1 MTIGK
6 KMNESK
12 LSKYLKYVEEGD
24 DTFLHKLNDYCFPRI
39 VYHVSKNYSSAI
51 ADDVAQEFFLRLKEK
66 SLPACEERVSAW
78 ILSCCS
84 AIAQERMASAETEH
98 AESDGFAAFAAEK
111 AQDQAFVSLDETDQK
126 IVYFRYQK
134 KFRLNEIASLL
145 QLPYTMVRKR
155 HSRLKE
161 KTGDLLAEL
170 EQGKGSRTEE

>member
-12 LSKYLKYVEEGD
+12 LSRYLKYVEEGD
-24 DTFLHKLNDYCFPRI
+24 ETSLHKLNEYCFPRI
-39 VYHVSKNYSSAI
+39 VYHVSKNYSAAI
-51 ADDVAQEFFLRLKEK
+51 ADAVAQEFFLRLKEK
-66 SLPACEERVSAW
+66 SLPACEEKVSVW

-84 AIAQERMASAETEH
+84 AIAQERMARAGAEGPG
-98 AESDGFAAFAAEK
+98 SDGFAAFAAEK
-111 AQDQAFVSLDETDQK
+111 AQEQAFASLDETDQK

-161 KTGDLLAEL
+161 RTGNLLAAL
-170 EQGKGSRTEE
+170 EQAKE